1 MIYCQMEN
9 LKKNASEDDKK
20 REEDRK
26 QSEVYESHSKFMKCK
41 VSTSGYFGVWI
52 FISLLLLIVPWDVY
66 LKFSLLWKTKFFFL
80 FMLSFLVSKAPF
92 CRPNWFKMNSLSKSF
107 FACLYVRVHGKVH
120 VRSHLL
126 AKKCLI

>member
-20 REEDRK
+20 KEEDRK

-66 LKFSLLWKTKFFFL
+66 LKFSLLWKTKCFFL
-80 FMLSFLVSKAPF
+80 FMLSIFGLKSTLLSAQLIQNEQSFQVIFCLFIFKSTWQSTCQVTLV
-92 CRPNWFKMNSLSKSF
+92 
-107 FACLYVRVHGKVH
+107 G
-120 VRSHLL
+120 
-126 AKKCLI
+126 

>member
-41 VSTSGYFGVWI
+41 VSASGYFGVWI
-52 FISLLLLIVPWDVY
+52 FISLLLLIVP
-66 LKFSLLWKTKFFFL
+66 
-80 FMLSFLVSKAPF
+80 
-92 CRPNWFKMNSLSKSF
+92 
-107 FACLYVRVHGKVH
+107 
-120 VRSHLL
+120 
-126 AKKCLI
+126 

>member
-9 LKKNASEDDKK
+9 LKKDASEDDKK

-66 LKFSLLWKTKFFFL
+66 LKFSLLWKTKFFFSFHVVIFGLKSTLLSAQLIQNEQSFQVIFCL
-80 FMLSFLVSKAPF
+80 FI
-92 CRPNWFKMNSLSKSF
+92 FKSTWQSTCHITF
-107 FACLYVRVHGKVH
+107 VG
-120 VRSHLL
+120 
-126 AKKCLI
+126 

>member
-20 REEDRK
+20 RDEDRK

-80 FMLSFLVSKAPF
+80 FMLSCFGLKSTLLSAQLIQNEQSFQVIF
-92 CRPNWFKMNSLSKSF
+92 CLFICKSTWQSTCQVTF
-107 FACLYVRVHGKVH
+107 VG
-120 VRSHLL
+120 
-126 AKKCLI
+126 

>member
-66 LKFSLLWKTKFFFL
+66 LKFSLLWKTKCFFSFHVVIFGLKSTLLSAQLIQNEQSFQVIFCL
-80 FMLSFLVSKAPF
+80 FI
-92 CRPNWFKMNSLSKSF
+92 CKSTQ
-107 FACLYVRVHGKVH
+107 GKVH
-120 VRSHLL
+120 VRSHL
-126 AKKCLI
+126 

>member
-66 LKFSLLWKTKFFFL
+66 LKFSLLWKTKFSFSFHVVIFGLKSTLLSAQLIQDEQSFQVIFCL
-80 FMLSFLVSKAPF
+80 FI
-92 CRPNWFKMNSLSKSF
+92 FKSTWQS
-107 FACLYVRVHGKVH
+107 ACQVTFVG
-120 VRSHLL
+120 
-126 AKKCLI
+126 